1 MDGISNVRK
10 GSAPPV
16 LNTRTNGNVSTSGI
30 PSNSAKSHAD
40 TVRTHISDNMYQDR
54 VNSLTAKTNRF
65 WLIRRLSGFVGRLRF
80 GLIFWFGLI
89 FGL

>member
-16 LNTRTNGNVSTSGI
+16 LNTRTNGNNVSTSGI

-40 TVRTHISDNMYQDR
+40 TVRTHISDNIYQDR
-54 VNSLTAKTNRF
+54 VNSLTAKTNK
-65 WLIRRLSGFVGRLRF
+65 LINRHKTAQQVKSFIKGF
-80 GLIFWFGLI
+80 
-89 FGL
+89 

>member
-16 LNTRTNGNVSTSGI
+16 LNTRTNGNISASGI

-40 TVRTHISDNMYQDR
+40 TVRTHISDNIYQDR
-54 VNSLTAKTNRF
+54 VNSLTAKTNK
-65 WLIRRLSGFVGRLRF
+65 LINRHKTAQQVKSFIKGF
-80 GLIFWFGLI
+80 
-89 FGL
+89 

>member
-16 LNTRTNGNVSTSGI
+16 LNTRTNGNNVNPSVI

-40 TVRTHISDNMYQDR
+40 TVRTHISDNISHQDR
-54 VNSLTAKTNRF
+54 VNSLTAKTNK
-65 WLIRRLSGFVGRLRF
+65 LINRHKTAQQVK
-80 GLIFWFGLI
+80 
-89 FGL
+89 